1 MLFLV
6 SLSELF
12 SAVIPLY
19 IFCESLSYKLPERK
33 KRKKEE
39 GTNTLNHWRKGESY
53 RKTKKGLGGLF
64 GLLGSFLSD
73 FAFLVNFTRL
83 LSALSAAFRFPTFL
97 KKRNN
102 GHDTSNNYKN
112 PHQCH
117 E

>member
-33 KRKKEE
+33 K
-39 GTNTLNHWRKGESY
+39 